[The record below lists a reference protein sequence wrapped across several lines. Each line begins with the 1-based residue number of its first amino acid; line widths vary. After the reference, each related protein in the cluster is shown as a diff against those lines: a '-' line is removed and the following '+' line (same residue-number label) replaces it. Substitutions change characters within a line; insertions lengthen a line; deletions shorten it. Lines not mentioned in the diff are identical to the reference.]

1 MGPQLLSGLLSANLA
16 SKRLSLHT
24 RRAKVYVC
32 AKWLL
37 MKDFHNRRLSLI
49 TRSVSVFCAASFLF
63 FLLYS
68 APHRVHHFFD
78 QVQPADHH
86 SDNRRDKPD
95 HHQKRAGD
103 SDCVFQASASHCAIG
118 LTAQIAP
125 FTLAPF
131 VQNLVSCPES
141 PSRDLFLSGSFQIR
155 APPQI

>member
-1 MGPQLLSGLLSANLA
+1 
-16 SKRLSLHT
+16 
-24 RRAKVYVC
+24 
-32 AKWLL
+32 
-37 MKDFHNRRLSLI
+37 MKDIHRRRISLI

-86 SDNRRDKPD
+86 SDDHRGKSD
-95 HHQKRAGD
+95 HHQKPAGD

-118 LTAQIAP
+118 LTAQIAA
-125 FTLAPF
+125 FTGTPF
-131 VQNLVSCPES
+131 VQNLVLFLEN
-141 PSRDLFLSGSFQIR
+141 PSRDLVLTGSFQIR